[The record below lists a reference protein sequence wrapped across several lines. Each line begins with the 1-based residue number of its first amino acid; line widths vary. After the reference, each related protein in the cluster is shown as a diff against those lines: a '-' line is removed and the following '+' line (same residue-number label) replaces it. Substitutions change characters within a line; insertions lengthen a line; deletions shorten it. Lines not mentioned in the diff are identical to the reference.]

1 MDGVRRGGA
10 LLEVFVKDT
19 ARSCLDK
26 CAASF
31 EEAQERQEQRNE
43 EKAEIKARNAK
54 QQVCMLLPYECCG
67 SSQDSFFSHRV
78 HSFKELFAHS
88 CKLSNA

>member
-54 QQVCMLLPYECCG
+54 QQVCMLLPYGSCG
-67 SSQDSFFSHRV
+67 SSHGPLKNCSLTHANCPMLDP
-78 HSFKELFAHS
+78 
-88 CKLSNA
+88 